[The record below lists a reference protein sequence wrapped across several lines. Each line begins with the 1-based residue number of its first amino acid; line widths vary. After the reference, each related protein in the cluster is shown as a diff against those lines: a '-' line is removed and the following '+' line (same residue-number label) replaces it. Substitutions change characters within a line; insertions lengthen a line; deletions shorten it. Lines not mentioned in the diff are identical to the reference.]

1 MASSSL
7 GRSDGFGMLM
17 SSITSCPNKPRGYS
31 VIYLCGRP
39 HIGTCFGCYEIGD
52 GSDKDFVAFC
62 SQNNV
67 AIIHDYENLMCDEE
81 LRGIITKHFEKMT
94 AEDRDLWM
102 EQYVEETGETEPEN
116 ETFMGFVLANMS
128 HDERLAV
135 LDRPSEFYAS
145 DVDDD
150 ATRIA
155 SDGYVPSEA
164 EVSETETKLNFDT
177 ETSTKASLKSS
188 PIDFL
193 TPWRVKCF
201 GINRNFDFAYST
213 DWTGSTFKKNLLKF
227 MLNMDNIPPKLV
239 KEFDVTFNMSYDTD
253 DFTRGR
259 MMSYKVLSEEFT
271 RKKIH
276 KGILAR
282 HFYRLETITISHP
295 RAPQLPSTSGED
307 DEKAN
312 AIIYGN
318 NGLMERG
325 LTKVINYETDIK
337 VKLFTHGRG
346 HQIGMF
352 HPPTA
357 SVKDIM
363 DEVVDL
369 TGIGEGGFTLCGVTT
384 GYTWKNDTQVGD
396 LDKDCYTAYIVLK
409 GLRGG
414 GIHQT
419 YSKKKN
425 IRDERLFSIKG
436 RYNVVSYSFQLAE
449 KAKLE
454 AEELMNSSA
463 GAVPDA
469 IKKLDLASCNKL
481 LEMWETG
488 QTSGERFGLEIAPIF
503 CPTLQTI
510 DDTLEKHGK
519 IYEMLETAFLF
530 IFSRDYIATN
540 GRFLLTNFKDA
551 VVERRTELERQAEM
565 NRLVQQAV
573 ASKGAGKGSDVEM

>member
-17 SSITSCPNKPRGYS
+17 SFITSYPNKLRGYS

-39 HIGTCFGCYEIGD
+39 HIGACFGCYEIGD

-67 AIIHDYENLMCDEE
+67 AIIHDYDDLMCDEE

-150 ATRIA
+150 DATRIA

-164 EVSETETKLNFDT
+164 EVSEAETKLNFDT

-201 GINRNFDFAYST
+201 GINRDFDFAYST

-307 DEKAN
+307 DEKVN

-369 TGIGEGGFTLCGVTT
+369 TGIGEGGFTLRGVTT
-384 GYTWKNDTQVGD
+384 SLQAILGRMIHRLVIWTKIATQ
-396 LDKDCYTAYIVLK
+396 
-409 GLRGG
+409 
-414 GIHQT
+414 
-419 YSKKKN
+419 
-425 IRDERLFSIKG
+425 
-436 RYNVVSYSFQLAE
+436 
-449 KAKLE
+449 
-454 AEELMNSSA
+454 
-463 GAVPDA
+463 
-469 IKKLDLASCNKL
+469 
-481 LEMWETG
+481 
-488 QTSGERFGLEIAPIF
+488 
-503 CPTLQTI
+503 PTLC
-510 DDTLEKHGK
+510 
-519 IYEMLETAFLF
+519 
-530 IFSRDYIATN
+530 SR
-540 GRFLLTNFKDA
+540 GL
-551 VVERRTELERQAEM
+551 
-565 NRLVQQAV
+565 AV
-573 ASKGAGKGSDVEM
+573 AQKAPRSSRLS

>member
-67 AIIHDYENLMCDEE
+67 AIIHDYEDLMCDEE

-201 GINRNFDFAYST
+201 GINRDFDFAYST

-259 MMSYKVLSEEFT
+259 MMSYKALSEEFT
-271 RKKIH
+271 RKKIY

-307 DEKAN
+307 DEKVN

-346 HQIGMF
+346 HHIGMF

-369 TGIGEGGFTLCGVTT
+369 TGIGEGGFTLCGVIT

-409 GLRGG
+409 GLSGG
-414 GIHQT
+414 TKGTKVIKTVLKGNVRDLSCVGASDRSTFESIINQSQKLTTLKMEDVKAVFTSLPLESLQEMETYLTKHKATANVKAQGVISFIPAIKDMDTMMSKIGATTERARNIIHDYFKSECVDEEGEVRIPLITKFIQGRIAV
-419 YSKKKN
+419 KK
-425 IRDERLFSIKG
+425 EG
-436 RYNVVSYSFQLAE
+436 YTTPPV
-449 KAKLE
+449 
-454 AEELMNSSA
+454 
-463 GAVPDA
+463 AVP
-469 IKKLDLASCNKL
+469 S
-481 LEMWETG
+481 
-488 QTSGERFGLEIAPIF
+488 
-503 CPTLQTI
+503 
-510 DDTLEKHGK
+510 
-519 IYEMLETAFLF
+519 
-530 IFSRDYIATN
+530 
-540 GRFLLTNFKDA
+540 
-551 VVERRTELERQAEM
+551 
-565 NRLVQQAV
+565 V
-573 ASKGAGKGSDVEM
+573 AMPHADVHMRG